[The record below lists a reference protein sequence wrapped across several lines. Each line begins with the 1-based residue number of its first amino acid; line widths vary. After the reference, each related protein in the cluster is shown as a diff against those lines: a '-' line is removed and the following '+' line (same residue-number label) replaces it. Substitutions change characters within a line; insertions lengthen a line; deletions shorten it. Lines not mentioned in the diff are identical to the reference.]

1 MCVSCVNYDFAC
13 AGTSFATGYCKLSG
27 KQVAERAESC
37 KGYIKKP
44 ASAGTDRGNAES
56 GG

>member
-1 MCVSCVNYDFAC
+1 MYVSCVNYDVAC

-27 KQVAERAESC
+27 EQVKRQEVCE
-37 KGYIKKP
+37 KYIKKP
-44 ASAGTDRGNAES
+44 APVDAGYGNAKY

>member
-1 MCVSCVNYDFAC
+1 MCVSCVNYDVAC

-27 KQVAERAESC
+27 EQVKKREPCE
-37 KGYIKKP
+37 KYIKKP
-44 ASAGTDRGNAES
+44 ASVDAECGNATY